1 MTTVRFYYQYSP
13 LRRGLTG
20 YEYIGQ
26 FIDENYPNCQW
37 IEVINSDFIHYGIL
51 QSTNPDELAKAMQ
64 AIEGRFSA
72 KRLTFEEFVGA
83 VYLTYNP
90 LQITMPDIP
99 EDEQRVITIEQFL
112 ANYNIYVDNNNLL
125 DYAKQYKKKLFKEVL
140 RKKFND
146 TEDSVADLM
155 KFVVLLNL
163 HKDSLTQEQ
172 LQQVNLLTNALKQIY
187 PVEVC
192 IEGLQE
198 TVHMLATILGKYY
211 IIRVA
216 LEQAQTLE
224 EVKQITLVFDE
235 DIIAS

>member
-1 MTTVRFYYQYSP
+1 MTIIRFYYQYSP

-51 QSTNPDELAKAMQ
+51 QSTNPDELAKAIQ

-83 VYLTYNP
+83 VYLAYNP
-90 LQITMPDIP
+90 IQIVVPN
-99 EDEQRVITIEQFL
+99 EQENEQKTITIEQFL
-112 ANYNIYVDNNNLL
+112 ANYNIHVDSNKLL

-146 TEDSVADLM
+146 IEDSVADLM
-155 KFVVLLNL
+155 KFIVLLNL

-192 IEGLQE
+192 IAGLQE
-198 TVHMLATILGKYY
+198 TVHMLATILTKYY
-211 IIRVA
+211 TTRVA
-216 LEQAQTLE
+216 LEQAQTLD

-235 DIIAS
+235 DITAT

>member
-1 MTTVRFYYQYSP
+1 MTIIRFYYQYSP

-26 FIDENYPNCQW
+26 FIDENYPSCQW
-37 IEVINSDFIHYGIL
+37 IEVINSNFIHYGII
-51 QSTNPDELAKAMQ
+51 QSTDTEELAKAIQ

-83 VYLTYNP
+83 VYLLYNP
-90 LQITMPDIP
+90 IPVMP
-99 EDEQRVITIEQFL
+99 EGHENESNVLTIEQFL
-112 ANYNIYVDNNNLL
+112 ANYNIYVDNNRLL

-146 TEDSVADLM
+146 IEDSVADLM
-155 KFVVLLNL
+155 KFIVLLNI
-163 HKDSLTQEQ
+163 HKDTLTEEQ
-172 LQQVNLLTNALKQIY
+172 LNQVNLLTNALKQIY

-198 TVHMLATILGKYY
+198 TVYTLATILSKYY
-211 IIRVA
+211 IARQA
-216 LEQAQTLE
+216 LEQAQTLD

-235 DIIAS
+235 VTIA